1 MSIKEWRAG
10 QRERLILPVW
20 GFSPAPC
27 LFWSSCCQ
35 MLDMT
40 LTERWRHHI
49 GILPLR
55 LPAALPPVCLHQRL
69 ISSLL
74 LLLLPTFVSPSLVVA
89 PFLRYL
95 LHVCLFF
102 LTFSILCLETFLMI
116 ITLTFLPSSPN
127 LQVLIAGRTWK
138 SQLAASPLAS
148 ISPQCNAFLSAI
160 FIFFLS
166 FLVLVFA

>member
-1 MSIKEWRAG
+1 MSIKEWRGG

-74 LLLLPTFVSPSLVVA
+74 LLPTSVSPSLLVA

-95 LHVCLFF
+95 FYVFFFF

-116 ITLTFLPSSPN
+116 ITLTFPPSSPN
-127 LQVLIAGRTWK
+127 LQVLITGRT
-138 SQLAASPLAS
+138 LLLLLPC
-148 ISPQCNAFLSAI
+148 PLSAI
-160 FIFFLS
+160 HFFSSL
-166 FLVLVFA
+166 LLVFA